1 MENYDLKR
9 SRLHLFP
16 TPTIW
21 TGIGS
26 LMDICGVLNT
36 YNAAPSGAKAD
47 YDALRSDWLAVGD
60 DIAAAIKM
68 QKAMIESE
76 RKPQ

>member
-1 MENYDLKR
+1 MEDYDLKR

-68 QKAMIESE
+68 QKEMIESE

>member
-1 MENYDLKR
+1 MEDYDLKR

-36 YNAAPSGAKAD
+36 YNAAPSAAKAD
-47 YDALRSDWLAVGD
+47 YDAIRSDWLAVGD

-68 QKAMIESE
+68 QKEMIESE
-76 RKPQ
+76 RKSQ

>member
-1 MENYDLKR
+1 MERYDLKR

-60 DIAAAIKM
+60 DIVAAIKM
-68 QKAMIESE
+68 QKEMIESE
-76 RKPQ
+76 

>member
-1 MENYDLKR
+1 MEDYDLKR

-21 TGIGS
+21 TGIGG

-47 YDALRSDWLAVGD
+47 YDAIRSDWLAVGD

-68 QKAMIESE
+68 QKEMIESE
-76 RKPQ
+76 RQ

>member
-1 MENYDLKR
+1 MEDYDLKR

-47 YDALRSDWLAVGD
+47 YDALYSDWLAVGD

-68 QKAMIESE
+68 QKEMIESE
-76 RKPQ
+76 RKSQ

>member
-1 MENYDLKR
+1 MEDYDFKR

-47 YDALRSDWLAVGD
+47 YDAIRSDWLAVGD

-68 QKAMIESE
+68 QKEMIESE

>member
-1 MENYDLKR
+1 MERYDLKR

-68 QKAMIESE
+68 QKEMIKSE
-76 RKPQ
+76 RQ

>member
-21 TGIGS
+21 TGIGG

-47 YDALRSDWLAVGD
+47 YDAIRSDWLAVGD

-68 QKAMIESE
+68 QKEMIESE
-76 RKPQ
+76 RQ

>member
-1 MENYDLKR
+1 MENYDFKR

-21 TGIGS
+21 TGIGG

-36 YNAAPSGAKAD
+36 CNAAPSGAKAD
-47 YDALRSDWLAVGD
+47 YNAIRSDWLAVGD

-68 QKAMIESE
+68 QKEMIESE
-76 RKPQ
+76 RQ